1 MRLIQANLS
10 KKHMNFLY
18 KCFNSSTIRGD
29 FQPTTETSFNKI
41 RISIRSQKRTFKYIF
56 VIEDENELIGYAYVN
71 KSQAFCQHE
80 IGVTLIPGRRDKG
93 LGYIAHC
100 LLVKYILNNL
110 KISKLV
116 AYVSEG
122 NVKEIAILSKCY
134 FKCEGI
140 MREAGYV
147 GDKAHNIAIY
157 GAFGR
162 ELELR
167 CKRETVKQRE

>member
-10 KKHMNFLY
+10 RKHINFLY
-18 KCFNSSTIRGD
+18 KCFNSSIIRGD
-29 FQPTTETSFNKI
+29 FQPTTETSLDKI
-41 RISIRSQKRTFKYIF
+41 CIRIRSQKRIFKYIF

-100 LLVKYILNNL
+100 LLVKYILNNF
-110 KISKLV
+110 KINKLV
-116 AYVSEG
+116 AYVSED
-122 NVKEIAILSKCY
+122 NVKERAILSKCY

-140 MREAGYV
+140 MREAGYI
-147 GDKAHNIAIY
+147 GDKVHNIAIY
-157 GAFGR
+157 GVLRR
-162 ELELR
+162 ELESQ
-167 CKRETVKQRE
+167 EM